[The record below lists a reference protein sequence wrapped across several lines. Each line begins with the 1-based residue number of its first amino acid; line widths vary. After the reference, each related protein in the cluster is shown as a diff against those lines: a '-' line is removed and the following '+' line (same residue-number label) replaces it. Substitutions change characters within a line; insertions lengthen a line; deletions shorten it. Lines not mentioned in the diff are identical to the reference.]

1 MTKDQVAAS
10 LREIG
15 TILELNGE
23 NPFKCRAY
31 LNAARTLETSPTDL
45 TELVRTDR
53 LGELPGIGDA
63 LREKITT
70 LVNTGKLP
78 YLEELRTTIPSG
90 LLSLLDLP
98 GLGPKKLRILRDQL
112 KIESIE
118 ALTKAC
124 QDGRLASLDGFGEKT
139 ATNLLDSIQRRAT
152 YSKLHRLGTALPAA
166 QSLLNHLR
174 ECPSVSQAEI
184 AGSLRRGKEI
194 VKDLDLIASSNKPKE
209 VMKAFIS
216 APNVEKV
223 IAHGETKSSVIL
235 AGGIPCDLRVVPP
248 EVWPTALAHFT
259 GSKEHNIALRQR
271 AIDRGLHLSEWG
283 LLKGKSKTPLKLK
296 DEKDLHKALGLTFI
310 PPELREDSGE
320 IAAAEKDELPDLLTR
335 DQIRGCLHNHTLA
348 SDGQDTLAAMAQ
360 AAAEF
365 GLEWL
370 GIADH
375 SKSSFQANG
384 LDVKRLEKQI
394 EEIQSLNSKK
404 PKCTLLSG
412 TECDILKGGNL
423 DFPDSLLKELDYV
436 VASVHS
442 GFTSD
447 EKEMTDRIIRAIEN
461 PHVTCL
467 GHLTGRLLL
476 EREAYPVNIPKILDA
491 AAANGTWIEL
501 NANPWRLDLDWRW
514 WHKARD
520 QGILC
525 CINPDAHKTSHLRFL
540 DFGVTLARKGW
551 LRAQDVVNTR
561 TLAQLRKL
569 L

>member
-1 MTKDQVAAS
+1 MNKDQVAAS

-166 QSLLNHLR
+166 QALLNHLR

-223 IAHGETKSSVIL
+223 IAHGETKSSVLL
-235 AGGIPCDLRVVPP
+235 AGGIPCDIRVVPP

-296 DEKDLHKALGLTFI
+296 D
-310 PPELREDSGE
+310 
-320 IAAAEKDELPDLLTR
+320 
-335 DQIRGCLHNHTLA
+335 
-348 SDGQDTLAAMAQ
+348 
-360 AAAEF
+360 
-365 GLEWL
+365 
-370 GIADH
+370 
-375 SKSSFQANG
+375 
-384 LDVKRLEKQI
+384 
-394 EEIQSLNSKK
+394 
-404 PKCTLLSG
+404 
-412 TECDILKGGNL
+412 
-423 DFPDSLLKELDYV
+423 
-436 VASVHS
+436 
-442 GFTSD
+442 
-447 EKEMTDRIIRAIEN
+447 
-461 PHVTCL
+461 
-467 GHLTGRLLL
+467 
-476 EREAYPVNIPKILDA
+476 
-491 AAANGTWIEL
+491 
-501 NANPWRLDLDWRW
+501 
-514 WHKARD
+514 
-520 QGILC
+520 
-525 CINPDAHKTSHLRFL
+525 
-540 DFGVTLARKGW
+540 
-551 LRAQDVVNTR
+551 
-561 TLAQLRKL
+561 
-569 L
+569 

>member
-1 MTKDQVAAS
+1 MTKDQVASA

-15 TILELNGE
+15 TILELQGE

-31 LNAARTLETSPTDL
+31 LNGARTLETSATDL
-45 TELVRTDR
+45 TELVRTNR

-70 LVNTGKLP
+70 LITTGKLP
-78 YLEELRTTIPSG
+78 YLEELRSSIPAG
-90 LLSLLDLP
+90 LLPLLDLP
-98 GLGPKKLRILRDQL
+98 GLGPKKLRALRDKL
-112 KIESIE
+112 KIESLE
-118 ALTKAC
+118 ALTQAC
-124 QDGRLASLDGFGEKT
+124 QDGRLAALEGFGEKT
-139 ATNLLDSIQRRAT
+139 ATNLLEAIDRHAN
-152 YSKLHRLGTALPAA
+152 YKKLHRLGTALPAA
-166 QSLLNHLR
+166 RTLLEHLKQSPLVLH
-174 ECPSVSQAEI
+174 AEI
-184 AGSLRRGKEI
+184 AGSLRRGKEV
-194 VKDLDLIASSNKPKE
+194 VKDLDLIASSKKPKE
-209 VMKAFIS
+209 VMKLFVS
-216 APNVEKV
+216 SPNVEKV
-223 IAHGETKSSVIL
+223 VNHGETKSSVIL
-235 AGGIPCDLRVVPP
+235 AGGIPCDLRVIPP
-248 EVWPTALAHFT
+248 ESWATALAHFT

-296 DEKDLHKALGLTFI
+296 DEKELHKALGLAFI

-320 IAAAEKDELPDLLTR
+320 IAAAEKNELPDLLTR

-348 SDGQDTLAAMAQ
+348 SDGQDSLSSMAQ
-360 AAAEF
+360 AAAEQ

-384 LDVKRLEKQI
+384 LDAKRLEKQI
-394 EEIQSLNSKK
+394 EEIRLLNSKK

-412 TECDILKGGNL
+412 TECDILKDGKL
-423 DFPDSLLKELDYV
+423 DFPDSLLSELDYV

-447 EKEMTDRIIRAIEN
+447 EKEMTQRIIRAMEN

-467 GHLTGRLLL
+467 GHPTGRLLL
-476 EREAYPVNIPKILDA
+476 EREAYPLNIPKILDA
-491 AAANGTWIEL
+491 AAATGTWIEL

-520 QGILC
+520 LGILC

-561 TLAQLRKL
+561 TLSQLRKL
-569 L
+569 F

>member
-1 MTKDQVAAS
+1 MTKDQVASA

-15 TILELNGE
+15 TILELQGE

-31 LNAARTLETSPTDL
+31 LNGARTLETSATDL
-45 TELVRTDR
+45 TELVHTNR

-70 LVNTGKLP
+70 LITTGKLP
-78 YLEELRTTIPSG
+78 FLEELRSSIPAG
-90 LLSLLDLP
+90 LLPLLDLP
-98 GLGPKKLRILRDQL
+98 GLGPKKLRALRDKL
-112 KIESIE
+112 KIESLE
-118 ALTKAC
+118 ALTQAC
-124 QDGRLASLDGFGEKT
+124 QDGRLAALEGFGEKT
-139 ATNLLDSIQRRAT
+139 ATNLLEAIDRHAN
-152 YSKLHRLGTALPAA
+152 YKKLHRLGTALPAA
-166 QSLLNHLR
+166 RTLLEHLKQSQLVLH
-174 ECPSVSQAEI
+174 AEI
-184 AGSLRRGKEI
+184 AGSLRRGKEV
-194 VKDLDLIASSNKPKE
+194 VKDLDLIASSKKPKE
-209 VMKAFIS
+209 VMKLFVS
-216 APNVEKV
+216 SPNVEKV
-223 IAHGETKSSVIL
+223 VNHGETKSSVIL
-235 AGGIPCDLRVVPP
+235 TGGIPCDLRVIPP
-248 EVWPTALAHFT
+248 ESWATALAHFT

-296 DEKDLHKALGLTFI
+296 DEKDLHKALGLAFI

-348 SDGQDTLAAMAQ
+348 SDGQDSLSSMAQ
-360 AAAEF
+360 AAAEQ

-384 LDVKRLEKQI
+384 LDAKRLETQI
-394 EEIQSLNSKK
+394 EEICLLNSKK
-404 PKCTLLSG
+404 PKCTLLAG
-412 TECDILKGGNL
+412 TECDILKDGKL
-423 DFPDSLLKELDYV
+423 DFPDSLLSELDYV

-447 EKEMTDRIIRAIEN
+447 EKEMTQRIIRAMEN

-467 GHLTGRLLL
+467 GHPTGRLLL
-476 EREAYPVNIPKILDA
+476 EREAYPLNIPKILDA
-491 AAANGTWIEL
+491 AAATGTWIEL

-520 QGILC
+520 LGILC

-551 LRAQDVVNTR
+551 LRAQDVVNNR
-561 TLAQLRKL
+561 TLSQLRKL

>member
-1 MTKDQVAAS
+1 MTKDQVASA

-15 TILELNGE
+15 TILELQGE

-31 LNAARTLETSPTDL
+31 LNGARTLETSATDL
-45 TELVRTDR
+45 TELVRTNR

-70 LVNTGKLP
+70 LITTGKLP
-78 YLEELRTTIPSG
+78 YLEELRSSIPAG
-90 LLSLLDLP
+90 LLPLLDLP
-98 GLGPKKLRILRDQL
+98 GLGPKKLRALRDKL
-112 KIESIE
+112 KIESLE
-118 ALTKAC
+118 ALTQAC
-124 QDGRLASLDGFGEKT
+124 QDGRLAALEGFGEKT
-139 ATNLLDSIQRRAT
+139 ATNLLEAIDRHAN
-152 YSKLHRLGTALPAA
+152 YKKLHRLGTALPAA
-166 QSLLNHLR
+166 RTLLEHLKQSPLVLH
-174 ECPSVSQAEI
+174 AEI
-184 AGSLRRGKEI
+184 AGSLRRGKEV
-194 VKDLDLIASSNKPKE
+194 VKDLDLIASSKKPKE
-209 VMKAFIS
+209 VMKLFVS
-216 APNVEKV
+216 SPNVEKV
-223 IAHGETKSSVIL
+223 VNHGETKSSVIL
-235 AGGIPCDLRVVPP
+235 AGGIPCDLRVIPP
-248 EVWPTALAHFT
+248 ESWATALAHFT

-296 DEKDLHKALGLTFI
+296 DEKDLHKALGLAFI

-348 SDGQDTLAAMAQ
+348 SDGQDSLSSMAQ
-360 AAAEF
+360 AAAEQ

-384 LDVKRLEKQI
+384 LDAKRLETQI
-394 EEIQSLNSKK
+394 EEIRLLNSKK
-404 PKCTLLSG
+404 PKCTLLAG
-412 TECDILKGGNL
+412 TECDILKDGKL
-423 DFPDSLLKELDYV
+423 DFPDSLLSELDYV

-447 EKEMTDRIIRAIEN
+447 EKEMTQRIIRAMEN

-467 GHLTGRLLL
+467 GHPTGRLLL
-476 EREAYPVNIPKILDA
+476 EREAYPLNIPKILDA
-491 AAANGTWIEL
+491 AAATGTWIEL

-520 QGILC
+520 LGILC

-561 TLAQLRKL
+561 TLSQLRKL

>member
-1 MTKDQVAAS
+1 MTKDQVASA

-15 TILELNGE
+15 TILELQGE

-31 LNAARTLETSPTDL
+31 LNGARTLETSATDL
-45 TELVRTDR
+45 TELVRTNR

-70 LVNTGKLP
+70 LITTGKLP
-78 YLEELRTTIPSG
+78 YLEELRSSIPAG
-90 LLSLLDLP
+90 LLPLLDLP
-98 GLGPKKLRILRDQL
+98 GLGPKKLRALRDKL
-112 KIESIE
+112 KIESLE
-118 ALTKAC
+118 ALTQAC
-124 QDGRLASLDGFGEKT
+124 QDGRLAALEGFGEKT
-139 ATNLLDSIQRRAT
+139 ATNLLEAIDRHAN
-152 YSKLHRLGTALPAA
+152 YKKLHRLGTALPAA
-166 QSLLNHLR
+166 RTLLEHLKQSPLVLH
-174 ECPSVSQAEI
+174 AEI
-184 AGSLRRGKEI
+184 AGSLRRGKEV
-194 VKDLDLIASSNKPKE
+194 VKDLDLIASSKKAKE
-209 VMKAFIS
+209 VMKLFVS
-216 APNVEKV
+216 SPNVEKV
-223 IAHGETKSSVIL
+223 VNHGETKSSVIL
-235 AGGIPCDLRVVPP
+235 TGGIPCDLRVIPP
-248 EVWPTALAHFT
+248 ESWATALAHFT

-296 DEKDLHKALGLTFI
+296 DEKELHKALGLAFI

-320 IAAAEKDELPDLLTR
+320 IAAAEKNELPDLLTR

-348 SDGQDTLAAMAQ
+348 SDGQDSLSSMAQ
-360 AAAEF
+360 AAAEQ

-384 LDVKRLEKQI
+384 LDAKRLETQI
-394 EEIQSLNSKK
+394 EEICLINSKK

-412 TECDILKGGNL
+412 TECDILKDGKL
-423 DFPDSLLKELDYV
+423 DFPDSLLSELDYV

-447 EKEMTDRIIRAIEN
+447 EKEMTQRIIRAMEN

-467 GHLTGRLLL
+467 GHPTGRLLL
-476 EREAYPVNIPKILDA
+476 EREAYPLNIPKILDA
-491 AAANGTWIEL
+491 AAATGTWIEL

-520 QGILC
+520 LGILC

-561 TLAQLRKL
+561 TLSQLRKL

>member
-1 MTKDQVAAS
+1 MTKDQVASA

-15 TILELNGE
+15 TILELQGE

-31 LNAARTLETSPTDL
+31 LNGARTLETSATDL
-45 TELVRTDR
+45 TELVRTNR

-70 LVNTGKLP
+70 LITTGKLP
-78 YLEELRTTIPSG
+78 YLEELRSSIPAG
-90 LLSLLDLP
+90 LLPLLDLP
-98 GLGPKKLRILRDQL
+98 GLGPKKLRALRDKL
-112 KIESIE
+112 KIESLE
-118 ALTKAC
+118 ALTQAC
-124 QDGRLASLDGFGEKT
+124 QDGRLAALEGFGEKT
-139 ATNLLDSIQRRAT
+139 ATNLLEAIDRHAN
-152 YSKLHRLGTALPAA
+152 YKKLHRLGTALPAA
-166 QSLLNHLR
+166 RTLLEHLKQSPLVLH
-174 ECPSVSQAEI
+174 AEI
-184 AGSLRRGKEI
+184 AGSLRRGKEV
-194 VKDLDLIASSNKPKE
+194 VKDLDLIASSKKPKE
-209 VMKAFIS
+209 VMKLFVS
-216 APNVEKV
+216 SPNVEKV
-223 IAHGETKSSVIL
+223 VNHGETKSSVIL
-235 AGGIPCDLRVVPP
+235 TGGIPCDLRVIPP
-248 EVWPTALAHFT
+248 ESWATALAHFT

-296 DEKDLHKALGLTFI
+296 DEKELHKALGLAFI

-320 IAAAEKDELPDLLTR
+320 IAAAEKNELPDLLTR

-348 SDGQDTLAAMAQ
+348 SDGQNSLSSMAQ
-360 AAAEF
+360 AAAEQ

-384 LDVKRLEKQI
+384 LDAKRLEKQI
-394 EEIQSLNSKK
+394 EEIRLLNSKK
-404 PKCTLLSG
+404 PKCILLSG
-412 TECDILKGGNL
+412 TECDILKNGKL
-423 DFPDSLLKELDYV
+423 DFPDSLLSELDYV

-447 EKEMTDRIIRAIEN
+447 EKEMTQRIIRAMEN

-467 GHLTGRLLL
+467 GHPTGRLLL
-476 EREAYPVNIPKILDA
+476 EREAYPLNIPKILDA
-491 AAANGTWIEL
+491 AAATGTWIEL

-520 QGILC
+520 LGVLC

-561 TLAQLRKL
+561 TLSQLRKL
-569 L
+569 F

>member
-1 MTKDQVAAS
+1 MTKDQVASA

-15 TILELNGE
+15 TILELQGE

-31 LNAARTLETSPTDL
+31 LNGARTLETSATDL
-45 TELVRTDR
+45 TELVRTNR

-70 LVNTGKLP
+70 LITTGKLP
-78 YLEELRTTIPSG
+78 YLEELRSSIPAG
-90 LLSLLDLP
+90 LLPLLDLP
-98 GLGPKKLRILRDQL
+98 GLGPKKLRALRDKL
-112 KIESIE
+112 KIESLE
-118 ALTKAC
+118 ALTQAC
-124 QDGRLASLDGFGEKT
+124 QDGRLAALEGFGEKT
-139 ATNLLDSIQRRAT
+139 AANLLEAIDRHAN
-152 YSKLHRLGTALPAA
+152 YKKLHRLGTALPAA
-166 QSLLNHLR
+166 RTLLEHLKQSPLVLH
-174 ECPSVSQAEI
+174 AEI
-184 AGSLRRGKEI
+184 AGSLRRGKEV
-194 VKDLDLIASSNKPKE
+194 VKDLDLIASSKKPKE
-209 VMKAFIS
+209 VMKLFVS
-216 APNVEKV
+216 SPNVEKIV
-223 IAHGETKSSVIL
+223 NHGETKSSVIL
-235 AGGIPCDLRVVPP
+235 AGGIPCDLRVIPP
-248 EVWPTALAHFT
+248 ESWATALAHFT

-296 DEKDLHKALGLTFI
+296 DEKELHKALGLAFI

-348 SDGQDTLAAMAQ
+348 SDGQDSLSSMAQ
-360 AAAEF
+360 AAVEQ

-384 LDVKRLEKQI
+384 LDAKRLETQI
-394 EEIQSLNSKK
+394 EEIRLLNSKK
-404 PKCTLLSG
+404 PKCTLLAG
-412 TECDILKGGNL
+412 TECDILKDGKL
-423 DFPDSLLKELDYV
+423 DFPDSLLSELDYV

-447 EKEMTDRIIRAIEN
+447 EKEMTQRIIRAMEN

-467 GHLTGRLLL
+467 GHPTGRLLL
-476 EREAYPVNIPKILDA
+476 EREAYPLNIPKILDA
-491 AAANGTWIEL
+491 AAATGTWIEL

-520 QGILC
+520 LGILC

-561 TLAQLRKL
+561 TLSQLRKL

>member
-1 MTKDQVAAS
+1 MTKDQVASA

-15 TILELNGE
+15 TILELQGE

-31 LNAARTLETSPTDL
+31 LNGARTLETSATDL
-45 TELVRTDR
+45 TELVRTNR

-70 LVNTGKLP
+70 LITTGKLP
-78 YLEELRTTIPSG
+78 YLEELRSSIPAG
-90 LLSLLDLP
+90 LLPLLDLP
-98 GLGPKKLRILRDQL
+98 GLGPKKLRALRDKL
-112 KIESIE
+112 KIESLE
-118 ALTKAC
+118 ALTQAC
-124 QDGRLASLDGFGEKT
+124 QDGRLAALEGFGEKT
-139 ATNLLDSIQRRAT
+139 ATNLLEAIDRHAN
-152 YSKLHRLGTALPAA
+152 YKKLHRLGTALPAA
-166 QSLLNHLR
+166 RTLLEHLKQSPLVLH
-174 ECPSVSQAEI
+174 AEI
-184 AGSLRRGKEI
+184 AGSLRRGKEV
-194 VKDLDLIASSNKPKE
+194 VKDLDLIASSKKPKE
-209 VMKAFIS
+209 VMKLFVS
-216 APNVEKV
+216 SPNVEKV
-223 IAHGETKSSVIL
+223 VNHGETKSSVIL
-235 AGGIPCDLRVVPP
+235 TGGIPCDLRVIPP
-248 EVWPTALAHFT
+248 ESWATALAHFT

-296 DEKDLHKALGLTFI
+296 DEKELHKALGLAFI

-320 IAAAEKDELPDLLTR
+320 IAAAEKNELPDLLTR

-348 SDGQDTLAAMAQ
+348 SDGQNSLSSMAQ
-360 AAAEF
+360 AAAEQ

-384 LDVKRLEKQI
+384 LDAKRLEKQI
-394 EEIQSLNSKK
+394 EEIRLLNSKK

-412 TECDILKGGNL
+412 TECDILKDGKL
-423 DFPDSLLKELDYV
+423 DFPDSLLSGLDYV

-447 EKEMTDRIIRAIEN
+447 EKEMTQRIIRAMEN

-467 GHLTGRLLL
+467 GHPTGRLLL
-476 EREAYPVNIPKILDA
+476 EREAYPLNIPKILDA
-491 AAANGTWIEL
+491 AAATGTWVEL

-520 QGILC
+520 LGILC
-525 CINPDAHKTSHLRFL
+525 CINPDAHKTAHLRFL

-561 TLAQLRKL
+561 TLSQLRKL
-569 L
+569 F

>member
-1 MTKDQVAAS
+1 MTKDQVASA

-15 TILELNGE
+15 TILELQGE

-31 LNAARTLETSPTDL
+31 LNGARTLETSATDL
-45 TELVRTDR
+45 TELVRTNR

-70 LVNTGKLP
+70 LITTGKLP
-78 YLEELRTTIPSG
+78 YLEELRSSIPAG
-90 LLSLLDLP
+90 LLPLLDLP
-98 GLGPKKLRILRDQL
+98 GLGPKKLRALRDKL
-112 KIESIE
+112 KIESLE
-118 ALTKAC
+118 ALTQAC
-124 QDGRLASLDGFGEKT
+124 QDGRLAALEGFGEKT
-139 ATNLLDSIQRRAT
+139 ATNLLEAIDRHAN
-152 YSKLHRLGTALPAA
+152 YKKLHRLGTALPAA
-166 QSLLNHLR
+166 RTLLEHLKQSPLVLH
-174 ECPSVSQAEI
+174 AEI
-184 AGSLRRGKEI
+184 AGSLRRGKEV
-194 VKDLDLIASSNKPKE
+194 VKDLDLIASSKKPKE
-209 VMKAFIS
+209 VMKLFVS
-216 APNVEKV
+216 SPNVEKV
-223 IAHGETKSSVIL
+223 VNHGETKSSVIL
-235 AGGIPCDLRVVPP
+235 AGGIPCDLRVIPP
-248 EVWPTALAHFT
+248 ESWATALAHFT

-296 DEKDLHKALGLTFI
+296 DEKDLHKALGLAFI

-320 IAAAEKDELPDLLTR
+320 IAAAEKNELPDLLTR

-348 SDGQDTLAAMAQ
+348 SDGQDSLSSMAQ
-360 AAAEF
+360 AAAKQ

-384 LDVKRLEKQI
+384 LDAKRLEKQI
-394 EEIQSLNSKK
+394 EEIRLLNSKK

-412 TECDILKGGNL
+412 TECDILKDGKL
-423 DFPDSLLKELDYV
+423 DFPNSLLSELDYV

-447 EKEMTDRIIRAIEN
+447 EKEMTQRIIRAMEN

-467 GHLTGRLLL
+467 GHPTGRLLL
-476 EREAYPVNIPKILDA
+476 EREAYPLNIPKILDA
-491 AAANGTWIEL
+491 AAATGTWIEL

-520 QGILC
+520 LGILC

-561 TLAQLRKL
+561 TLSQLRKL

>member
-1 MTKDQVAAS
+1 MTKDQVASA

-15 TILELNGE
+15 TILELQGE

-31 LNAARTLETSPTDL
+31 LNGARTLETSATDL
-45 TELVRTDR
+45 TELVRTNR

-70 LVNTGKLP
+70 LITTGKLP
-78 YLEELRTTIPSG
+78 YLEELRSSIPAG
-90 LLSLLDLP
+90 LLPLLDLP
-98 GLGPKKLRILRDQL
+98 GLGPKKLRALRDKL
-112 KIESIE
+112 KIESLE
-118 ALTKAC
+118 ALTQAC
-124 QDGRLASLDGFGEKT
+124 QDGRLAALEGFGEKT
-139 ATNLLDSIQRRAT
+139 ATNLLEAIDRHAN
-152 YSKLHRLGTALPAA
+152 YKKLHRLGTALPAA
-166 QSLLNHLR
+166 RTLLEHLKQSPLVLH
-174 ECPSVSQAEI
+174 AEI
-184 AGSLRRGKEI
+184 AGSLRRGKEV
-194 VKDLDLIASSNKPKE
+194 VKDLDLIASSKKPKE
-209 VMKAFIS
+209 VMKLFVS
-216 APNVEKV
+216 SPNVEKV
-223 IAHGETKSSVIL
+223 VNHGETKSSVIL
-235 AGGIPCDLRVVPP
+235 TGGIPCDLRVIPP
-248 EVWPTALAHFT
+248 ESWATALAHFT

-296 DEKDLHKALGLTFI
+296 DEKELHKALGLAFI

-320 IAAAEKDELPDLLTR
+320 IAAAEKNELPDLLTR

-348 SDGQDTLAAMAQ
+348 SDGQNSLSSMAQ
-360 AAAEF
+360 AAAEQ

-384 LDVKRLEKQI
+384 LDAKRLEKQI
-394 EEIQSLNSKK
+394 EEIRLLNSKK
-404 PKCTLLSG
+404 PKCILLSG
-412 TECDILKGGNL
+412 TECDILKNGKL
-423 DFPDSLLKELDYV
+423 DFPDSLLSELDYV

-447 EKEMTDRIIRAIEN
+447 EKEMTQRIIRAMEN

-467 GHLTGRLLL
+467 GHPTGRLLL
-476 EREAYPVNIPKILDA
+476 EREAYPLNIPKILDA
-491 AAANGTWIEL
+491 AAATGTWIEL

-520 QGILC
+520 LGILC

-561 TLAQLRKL
+561 TLSQLRKL

>member
-63 LREKITT
+63 LRDKITT

-166 QSLLNHLR
+166 QALLNHLR

-296 DEKDLHKALGLTFI
+296 DEKDLHKALGLAFI

>member
-1 MTKDQVAAS
+1 MTKDQVASA

-15 TILELNGE
+15 TILELQGE

-31 LNAARTLETSPTDL
+31 LNGARTLETSATDL
-45 TELVRTDR
+45 TELVRTNR

-70 LVNTGKLP
+70 LITTGKLP
-78 YLEELRTTIPSG
+78 YLEELRSSIPAG
-90 LLSLLDLP
+90 LLPLLDLP
-98 GLGPKKLRILRDQL
+98 GLGPKKLRALRDKL
-112 KIESIE
+112 KIESLE
-118 ALTKAC
+118 ALTQAC
-124 QDGRLASLDGFGEKT
+124 QDGRLAALEGFGEKT
-139 ATNLLDSIQRRAT
+139 ATNLLEAIDRHAN
-152 YSKLHRLGTALPAA
+152 YKKLHRLGTALPAA
-166 QSLLNHLR
+166 RTLLEHLKQSPLVLH
-174 ECPSVSQAEI
+174 AEI
-184 AGSLRRGKEI
+184 AGSLRRGKEV
-194 VKDLDLIASSNKPKE
+194 VKDLDLIASSKKPKE
-209 VMKAFIS
+209 VMKLFVS
-216 APNVEKV
+216 SPNVEKV
-223 IAHGETKSSVIL
+223 VNHGETKSSVIL
-235 AGGIPCDLRVVPP
+235 AGGIPCDLRVIPP
-248 EVWPTALAHFT
+248 ESWATALAHFT

-296 DEKDLHKALGLTFI
+296 DEKDLHKALGLAFI

-320 IAAAEKDELPDLLTR
+320 IAAAEKNELPDLLTR

-348 SDGQDTLAAMAQ
+348 SDGQDSLSSMAQ
-360 AAAEF
+360 AAAEQ

-384 LDVKRLEKQI
+384 LDAKRLEKQI
-394 EEIQSLNSKK
+394 EEIRLLNSKK

-412 TECDILKGGNL
+412 TECDILKDGKL
-423 DFPDSLLKELDYV
+423 DFPDSLLSELEYV

-447 EKEMTDRIIRAIEN
+447 EKEMTQRIIRAMEN

-467 GHLTGRLLL
+467 GHPTGRLLL
-476 EREAYPVNIPKILDA
+476 EREAYPLNIPKILDA
-491 AAANGTWIEL
+491 AAATGTWIEL

-520 QGILC
+520 LGILC

-561 TLAQLRKL
+561 TLSQLRKL

>member
-1 MTKDQVAAS
+1 MTKDQVASA

-15 TILELNGE
+15 TILELQGE

-31 LNAARTLETSPTDL
+31 LNGARTLETSATDL
-45 TELVRTDR
+45 TELVRTNR

-70 LVNTGKLP
+70 LITTGKLP
-78 YLEELRTTIPSG
+78 YLEELRSSIPAG
-90 LLSLLDLP
+90 LLPLLDLP
-98 GLGPKKLRILRDQL
+98 GLGPKKLRALRDKL
-112 KIESIE
+112 KIESLE
-118 ALTKAC
+118 ALTQAC
-124 QDGRLASLDGFGEKT
+124 QDGRLAALEGFGEKT
-139 ATNLLDSIQRRAT
+139 AANLLEAIDRHAN
-152 YSKLHRLGTALPAA
+152 YKKLHRLGTALPAA
-166 QSLLNHLR
+166 RTLLEHLKQSPLVLH
-174 ECPSVSQAEI
+174 AEI
-184 AGSLRRGKEI
+184 AGSLRRGKEV
-194 VKDLDLIASSNKPKE
+194 VKDLDLIASSKKPKE
-209 VMKAFIS
+209 VMKLFVS
-216 APNVEKV
+216 SPNVEKV
-223 IAHGETKSSVIL
+223 VNHGETKSSVIL
-235 AGGIPCDLRVVPP
+235 TGGIPCDLRVIPP
-248 EVWPTALAHFT
+248 ESWATALAHFT

-296 DEKDLHKALGLTFI
+296 DEKELHKALGLAFI

-348 SDGQDTLAAMAQ
+348 SDGQDSLSSMAQ
-360 AAAEF
+360 AAAEQ

-384 LDVKRLEKQI
+384 LDAKRLETQI
-394 EEIQSLNSKK
+394 EEIRLLNSKK
-404 PKCTLLSG
+404 PKCTLLAG
-412 TECDILKGGNL
+412 TECDILKDGKL
-423 DFPDSLLKELDYV
+423 DFPDSLLSELDYV

-447 EKEMTDRIIRAIEN
+447 EKEMTQRIIRAMEN

-467 GHLTGRLLL
+467 GHPTGRLLL
-476 EREAYPVNIPKILDA
+476 EREAYPLNIPKILDA
-491 AAANGTWIEL
+491 AAATGTWIEL

-520 QGILC
+520 LGILC

-561 TLAQLRKL
+561 TLSQLRKL

>member
-1 MTKDQVAAS
+1 MTKDQVASA

-15 TILELNGE
+15 TILELQGE

-31 LNAARTLETSPTDL
+31 LNGARTLETSATDL
-45 TELVRTDR
+45 TELVRTNR

-63 LREKITT
+63 LRDKITT
-70 LVNTGKLP
+70 LIITGKLP
-78 YLEELRTTIPSG
+78 YLEELRSSIPAG
-90 LLSLLDLP
+90 LLPLLDLP
-98 GLGPKKLRILRDQL
+98 GLGPKKLRALRDKL
-112 KIESIE
+112 KIESLD
-118 ALTKAC
+118 ALTQAC
-124 QDGRLASLDGFGEKT
+124 QDGRLAALEGFGEKT
-139 ATNLLDSIQRRAT
+139 ATNLLEAIDRHAN
-152 YSKLHRLGTALPAA
+152 YKKLHRLGTALPAA
-166 QSLLNHLR
+166 RTLLEHLKQSPLVLH
-174 ECPSVSQAEI
+174 AEI
-184 AGSLRRGKEI
+184 AGSLRRGKEV
-194 VKDLDLIASSNKPKE
+194 VKDLDLIASSKKPKE
-209 VMKAFIS
+209 VMKLFVS
-216 APNVEKV
+216 SPNVEKV
-223 IAHGETKSSVIL
+223 VNHGETKSSVIL
-235 AGGIPCDLRVVPP
+235 AGGIPCDLRVIPP
-248 EVWPTALAHFT
+248 ESWATALAHFT

-296 DEKDLHKALGLTFI
+296 DEKDLHKALGLAFI

-320 IAAAEKDELPDLLTR
+320 IAAAEKNELPDLLTC

-348 SDGQDTLAAMAQ
+348 SDGQDSLSSMAQ
-360 AAAEF
+360 AAAEQ

-384 LDVKRLEKQI
+384 LDAKRLEKQI
-394 EEIQSLNSKK
+394 EEIRLLNSKK

-412 TECDILKGGNL
+412 TECDILKDGKL
-423 DFPDSLLKELDYV
+423 DFPDSLLSELDYV

-447 EKEMTDRIIRAIEN
+447 EKEMTQRIIRAMEN

-467 GHLTGRLLL
+467 GHPTGRLLL
-476 EREAYPVNIPKILDA
+476 EREAYPLNIPKILDA
-491 AAANGTWIEL
+491 AAATGTWIEL

-520 QGILC
+520 LGILC

-561 TLAQLRKL
+561 TLSQLRKL
-569 L
+569 F

>member
-1 MTKDQVAAS
+1 MTKDQVASA

-15 TILELNGE
+15 TILELQGE

-31 LNAARTLETSPTDL
+31 LNGARTLETSATDL
-45 TELVRTDR
+45 TELVRTNR

-70 LVNTGKLP
+70 LITTGKLP
-78 YLEELRTTIPSG
+78 YLEELRSSIPAG
-90 LLSLLDLP
+90 LLPLLDLP
-98 GLGPKKLRILRDQL
+98 GLGPKKLRALRDKL
-112 KIESIE
+112 KIESLE
-118 ALTKAC
+118 ALTQAC
-124 QDGRLASLDGFGEKT
+124 QDGRLAALEGFGEKT
-139 ATNLLDSIQRRAT
+139 AANLLEAIDRHAN
-152 YSKLHRLGTALPAA
+152 YKKLHRLGTALPAA
-166 QSLLNHLR
+166 RTLLEHLKQSPLVLH
-174 ECPSVSQAEI
+174 AEI
-184 AGSLRRGKEI
+184 AGSLRRGKEV
-194 VKDLDLIASSNKPKE
+194 VKDLDLIASSKKPKE
-209 VMKAFIS
+209 VMKLFVS
-216 APNVEKV
+216 SPNVEKV
-223 IAHGETKSSVIL
+223 VNHGETKSSVIL
-235 AGGIPCDLRVVPP
+235 TGGIPCDLRVIPP
-248 EVWPTALAHFT
+248 ESWATALAHFT

-296 DEKDLHKALGLTFI
+296 DEKELHKALGLAFI

-348 SDGQDTLAAMAQ
+348 SDGQDSLSSMAQ
-360 AAAEF
+360 AAAEQ

-384 LDVKRLEKQI
+384 LDAKRLEKQI
-394 EEIQSLNSKK
+394 EEIRLLNSKK
-404 PKCTLLSG
+404 PKCTLLAG
-412 TECDILKGGNL
+412 TECDILKDGKL
-423 DFPDSLLKELDYV
+423 DFPDSLLSELDYV

-447 EKEMTDRIIRAIEN
+447 EKEMTQRIIRAMEN

-467 GHLTGRLLL
+467 GHPTGRLLL
-476 EREAYPVNIPKILDA
+476 EREAYPLNIPKILDA
-491 AAANGTWIEL
+491 AAATGTWIEL

-520 QGILC
+520 LGILC

-561 TLAQLRKL
+561 TLSQLRKL

>member
-98 GLGPKKLRILRDQL
+98 GLGPKKVRILRDQL

-166 QSLLNHLR
+166 QALLNHLR

-235 AGGIPCDLRVVPP
+235 IGGIPCDLRVVPP

-296 DEKDLHKALGLTFI
+296 DEKDLHKALGLAFI

-360 AAAEF
+360 AATEF

-520 QGILC
+520 LGILC

>member
-1 MTKDQVAAS
+1 MTKDQVASA

-15 TILELNGE
+15 TILELQGE

-31 LNAARTLETSPTDL
+31 LNGARTLETSATDL
-45 TELVRTDR
+45 TELVRTNR
-53 LGELPGIGDA
+53 LGELPGLGDA
-63 LREKITT
+63 LRDKITT
-70 LVNTGKLP
+70 LITTGKLP
-78 YLEELRTTIPSG
+78 YLEELRSSIPAG
-90 LLSLLDLP
+90 LLPLLDLP
-98 GLGPKKLRILRDQL
+98 GLGPKKLRALRDKL
-112 KIESIE
+112 KIESLE
-118 ALTKAC
+118 ALTQAC
-124 QDGRLASLDGFGEKT
+124 QDGRLAALEGFGEKT
-139 ATNLLDSIQRRAT
+139 ATNLLEAIDRHAN
-152 YSKLHRLGTALPAA
+152 YKKLHRLGTALPAA
-166 QSLLNHLR
+166 RTLLEHLKQSPLVLH
-174 ECPSVSQAEI
+174 AEI
-184 AGSLRRGKEI
+184 AGSLRRGKEV
-194 VKDLDLIASSNKPKE
+194 VKDLDLIASSKKPKE
-209 VMKAFIS
+209 VMKLFVS
-216 APNVEKV
+216 SPNVEKV
-223 IAHGETKSSVIL
+223 VNHGETKSSVIL
-235 AGGIPCDLRVVPP
+235 AGGIPCDLRVIPP
-248 EVWPTALAHFT
+248 ESWATALAHFT

-296 DEKDLHKALGLTFI
+296 DEKDLHKALGLAFI

-320 IAAAEKDELPDLLTR
+320 IAAAEKNELPDLLTR

-348 SDGQDTLAAMAQ
+348 SDGQDSLSSMAQ
-360 AAAEF
+360 AAAEQ

-384 LDVKRLEKQI
+384 LDAKRLEKQI
-394 EEIQSLNSKK
+394 EEIRLLNSKK

-412 TECDILKGGNL
+412 TECDILKDGKL
-423 DFPDSLLKELDYV
+423 DFPDSLLSELDYV

-447 EKEMTDRIIRAIEN
+447 EKEMTQRIIRAMEN

-467 GHLTGRLLL
+467 GHPTGRLLL
-476 EREAYPVNIPKILDA
+476 EREAYPLNIPKILDA
-491 AAANGTWIEL
+491 AAATGTWIEL

-520 QGILC
+520 LGILC

-561 TLAQLRKL
+561 TLSQLRKL

>member
-1 MTKDQVAAS
+1 MTKDQVASA

-15 TILELNGE
+15 TILELQGE

-31 LNAARTLETSPTDL
+31 LNGARTLETSATDL
-45 TELVRTDR
+45 TELVRTNR

-63 LREKITT
+63 LRDKITT
-70 LVNTGKLP
+70 LITTGKLP
-78 YLEELRTTIPSG
+78 YLEELRSSIPAG
-90 LLSLLDLP
+90 LLPLLDLP
-98 GLGPKKLRILRDQL
+98 GLGPKKLRALRDKL
-112 KIESIE
+112 KIESLE
-118 ALTKAC
+118 ALTQAC
-124 QDGRLASLDGFGEKT
+124 QDGRLAALEGFGEKT
-139 ATNLLDSIQRRAT
+139 ATNLLEAIDRHAN
-152 YSKLHRLGTALPAA
+152 YKKLHRLGTALPAA
-166 QSLLNHLR
+166 RTLLEHLKQSPLVLH
-174 ECPSVSQAEI
+174 AEI
-184 AGSLRRGKEI
+184 AGSLRRGKEV
-194 VKDLDLIASSNKPKE
+194 VKDLDLIASSKKPKE
-209 VMKAFIS
+209 VMKLFVS
-216 APNVEKV
+216 SPNVEKV
-223 IAHGETKSSVIL
+223 VNHGETKSSVIL
-235 AGGIPCDLRVVPP
+235 TGGIPCDLRVIPP
-248 EVWPTALAHFT
+248 ESWATALAHFT

-296 DEKDLHKALGLTFI
+296 DEKELHKALGLAFI

-320 IAAAEKDELPDLLTR
+320 IAAAEKNELPDLLTR

-348 SDGQDTLAAMAQ
+348 SDGQDSLSSMAQ
-360 AAAEF
+360 AAAEQ

-384 LDVKRLEKQI
+384 LDAKRLEKQI
-394 EEIQSLNSKK
+394 EEIRLLNSKK

-412 TECDILKGGNL
+412 TECDILKDGKL
-423 DFPDSLLKELDYV
+423 DFPDSLLSELDYV

-447 EKEMTDRIIRAIEN
+447 EKEMTQRIIRAMEN

-467 GHLTGRLLL
+467 GHPTGRLLL
-476 EREAYPVNIPKILDA
+476 EREAYPLNIPKILDA
-491 AAANGTWIEL
+491 AAATGTWIEL

-520 QGILC
+520 LGILC

-561 TLAQLRKL
+561 TLSQLRKL

>member
-63 LREKITT
+63 LRDKITT

-235 AGGIPCDLRVVPP
+235 IGGIPCDLRVVPP

-296 DEKDLHKALGLTFI
+296 DEKDLHKALGLAFI

-360 AAAEF
+360 AATEF

-412 TECDILKGGNL
+412 TECDILKGGKL

-447 EKEMTDRIIRAIEN
+447 EKEMTDRILRAIEN

-520 QGILC
+520 LGILC

>member
-1 MTKDQVAAS
+1 MTKDQVASA

-15 TILELNGE
+15 TILELQGE

-31 LNAARTLETSPTDL
+31 LNGARTLETSATDL
-45 TELVRTDR
+45 TELVRTNR

-70 LVNTGKLP
+70 LITTGKLP
-78 YLEELRTTIPSG
+78 YLEELRSSIPAG
-90 LLSLLDLP
+90 LLPLLDLP
-98 GLGPKKLRILRDQL
+98 GLGPKKLRALRDKL
-112 KIESIE
+112 KIESLE
-118 ALTKAC
+118 ALTQAC
-124 QDGRLASLDGFGEKT
+124 QDGRLAALEGFGEKT
-139 ATNLLDSIQRRAT
+139 ATNLLEAIDRHAN
-152 YSKLHRLGTALPAA
+152 YKKLHRLGTALPAA
-166 QSLLNHLR
+166 RTLLEHLKQSPLVLH
-174 ECPSVSQAEI
+174 AEI
-184 AGSLRRGKEI
+184 AGSLRRGKEV
-194 VKDLDLIASSNKPKE
+194 VKDLDLIASSKKPKE
-209 VMKAFIS
+209 VMKLFVS
-216 APNVEKV
+216 SPNVEKV
-223 IAHGETKSSVIL
+223 VNHGETKSSVIL
-235 AGGIPCDLRVVPP
+235 TGGIPCDLRVIPP
-248 EVWPTALAHFT
+248 ESWATALAHFT

-296 DEKDLHKALGLTFI
+296 DEKELHKALGLAFI

-320 IAAAEKDELPDLLTR
+320 IAAAEKNELPDLLTR

-348 SDGQDTLAAMAQ
+348 SDGQDSLSSMAQ
-360 AAAEF
+360 AAAEQ

-384 LDVKRLEKQI
+384 LDAKRLEKQI
-394 EEIQSLNSKK
+394 EEIRLLNSKK
-404 PKCTLLSG
+404 PKCILLSG
-412 TECDILKGGNL
+412 TECDILKDGKL
-423 DFPDSLLKELDYV
+423 DFPDSLLSELDYV

-447 EKEMTDRIIRAIEN
+447 EKEMTQRIIRAMEN

-467 GHLTGRLLL
+467 GHPTGRLLL
-476 EREAYPVNIPKILDA
+476 EREAYPLNIPKILDA
-491 AAANGTWIEL
+491 AAATGTWIEL

-520 QGILC
+520 LGVLC

-561 TLAQLRKL
+561 TLSQLRKL
-569 L
+569 F

>member
-1 MTKDQVAAS
+1 MTKDQVASA

-15 TILELNGE
+15 TILELQGE

-31 LNAARTLETSPTDL
+31 LNGARTLETSATDL
-45 TELVRTDR
+45 TELVRTNR

-70 LVNTGKLP
+70 LITTGKLP
-78 YLEELRTTIPSG
+78 YLEELRSSIPAG
-90 LLSLLDLP
+90 LLPLLDLP
-98 GLGPKKLRILRDQL
+98 GLGPKKLRALRDKL
-112 KIESIE
+112 KIESLE
-118 ALTKAC
+118 ALTQAC
-124 QDGRLASLDGFGEKT
+124 QDGRLAALEGFGEKT
-139 ATNLLDSIQRRAT
+139 AANLLEAIDRHAN
-152 YSKLHRLGTALPAA
+152 YKKLHRLGTALPAA
-166 QSLLNHLR
+166 RTLLEHLKQSPLVLH
-174 ECPSVSQAEI
+174 AEI
-184 AGSLRRGKEI
+184 AGSLRRGKEV
-194 VKDLDLIASSNKPKE
+194 VKDLDLIASSKKPKE
-209 VMKAFIS
+209 VMKLFVS
-216 APNVEKV
+216 SPNVEKV
-223 IAHGETKSSVIL
+223 VNHGETKSSVIL
-235 AGGIPCDLRVVPP
+235 TGGIPCDLRVIPP
-248 EVWPTALAHFT
+248 ESWATALAHFT

-296 DEKDLHKALGLTFI
+296 DEKELHKALGLAFI

-348 SDGQDTLAAMAQ
+348 SDGQDSLSSMAQ
-360 AAAEF
+360 AAAEQ

-384 LDVKRLEKQI
+384 LDAKRLEKQI
-394 EEIQSLNSKK
+394 EEIRLLNSKK

-412 TECDILKGGNL
+412 TECDILKDGKL
-423 DFPDSLLKELDYV
+423 DFPDSLLSELDYV

-447 EKEMTDRIIRAIEN
+447 EKEMTQRIIRAMEN

-467 GHLTGRLLL
+467 GHPTGRLLL
-476 EREAYPVNIPKILDA
+476 EREAYPLNIPKILDA
-491 AAANGTWIEL
+491 AAATGTWIEL

-520 QGILC
+520 LGILC

-561 TLAQLRKL
+561 TLSQLRKL

>member
-1 MTKDQVAAS
+1 MTKDQVASA

-15 TILELNGE
+15 TILELQGE

-31 LNAARTLETSPTDL
+31 LNGARTLETSATDL
-45 TELVRTDR
+45 TELVRTNR

-63 LREKITT
+63 LRDKITT
-70 LVNTGKLP
+70 LITTGKLP
-78 YLEELRTTIPSG
+78 YLEELRSSIPAG
-90 LLSLLDLP
+90 LLPLLDLP
-98 GLGPKKLRILRDQL
+98 GLGPKKLRALRDKL
-112 KIESIE
+112 KIESLE
-118 ALTKAC
+118 ALTQAC
-124 QDGRLASLDGFGEKT
+124 QDGRLAALEGFGEKT
-139 ATNLLDSIQRRAT
+139 ATNLLEAIDRHAN
-152 YSKLHRLGTALPAA
+152 YKKLHRLGTALPAA
-166 QSLLNHLR
+166 RTLLEHLKQSPLVLH
-174 ECPSVSQAEI
+174 AEI
-184 AGSLRRGKEI
+184 AGSLRRGKEV
-194 VKDLDLIASSNKPKE
+194 VKDLDLIASSKKPKE
-209 VMKAFIS
+209 VMKLFVS
-216 APNVEKV
+216 SPNVEKV
-223 IAHGETKSSVIL
+223 VNHGETKSSVIL
-235 AGGIPCDLRVVPP
+235 TGGIPCDLRVIPP
-248 EVWPTALAHFT
+248 ESWATALAHFT

-296 DEKDLHKALGLTFI
+296 DEKDLHKALGLAFI

-320 IAAAEKDELPDLLTR
+320 IAAAEKNELPDLLTR

-348 SDGQDTLAAMAQ
+348 SDGQDSLSSMAQ
-360 AAAEF
+360 AAAEQ

-384 LDVKRLEKQI
+384 LDAKRLEKQI
-394 EEIQSLNSKK
+394 EEIRLLNSKK

-412 TECDILKGGNL
+412 TECDILKDGKL
-423 DFPDSLLKELDYV
+423 DFPDSLLSGLDYV

-447 EKEMTDRIIRAIEN
+447 EKEMTQRIIRAMEN

-467 GHLTGRLLL
+467 GHPTGRLLL
-476 EREAYPVNIPKILDA
+476 EREAYPLNIPKILDA
-491 AAANGTWIEL
+491 AAATGTWIEL

-520 QGILC
+520 LGILC

-561 TLAQLRKL
+561 TLSQLRKL